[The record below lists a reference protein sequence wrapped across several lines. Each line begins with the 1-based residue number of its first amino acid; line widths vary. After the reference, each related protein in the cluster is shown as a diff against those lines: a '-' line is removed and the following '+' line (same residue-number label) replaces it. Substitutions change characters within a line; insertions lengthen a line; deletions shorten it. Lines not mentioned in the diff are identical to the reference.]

1 MVKIDYIYHVPSR
14 EKVIGSVG
22 FFVFFDLMGTPRQSS
37 NANRV
42 TGSNDGVLLQI
53 LHLARPDISGLSLTS
68 SGILIDLTMMRKSPC
83 QEADL
88 VDTLAEISDRQIFST
103 SIMLQSLLWSGSD
116 S

>member
-42 TGSNDGVLLQI
+42 TGSND
-53 LHLARPDISGLSLTS
+53 
-68 SGILIDLTMMRKSPC
+68 DLTMMRKSPC